1 MKKYYIV
8 TDIHSFYDK
17 MLSALESCGFD
28 VDNRDHI
35 FVSLG
40 DLLDRGPDP
49 IKCLEFVNNLPKD
62 RKILIRGNHE
72 DLMEDALERIEFWAH
87 DIHNGTD
94 VTCLKIAST
103 MMEGNPSNFS
113 DEEICFLVKRNK
125 LWNQYI
131 NSCVDYYELGDNIF
145 VHGWLPVHSYAI
157 ENGSILSYKEDI
169 SNDWKEGDW
178 KKARWYNGMDKWWKG
193 VTLPGKTI
201 YCGHY
206 HCSWGNA
213 YLHDDGKEF
222 IEKIETMYID
232 PYTGKLEPH
241 VNWAPFKDEGI
252 VAMDACT
259 AVSGKVNCEVI
270 EID

>member
-28 VDNRDHI
+28 TNNRDHI

-72 DLMEDALERIEFWAH
+72 DLIEELIERKEFWYH
-87 DIHNGTD
+87 DDWNGTTE
-94 VTCLKIAST
+94 TCYRIFGDGFGFAT
-103 MMEGNPSNFS
+103 
-113 DEEICFLVKRNK
+113 DEEILDVVH
-125 LWNQYI
+125 QYEPL
-131 NSCVDYYELGDNIF
+131 NVYLKSCIDYYELGNNIF

-169 SNDWKEGDW
+169 SDDWKEGDW

-193 VTLPGKTI
+193 VTLPGKTV

-206 HCSWGNA
+206 HCSWGNSNI
-213 YLHDDGKEF
+213 HNDGKEF
-222 IEKIETMYID
+222 IKKIETMYID
-232 PYTGKLEPH
+232 PNTGKLEPH
-241 VNWAPFKDEGI
+241 VNWEPFKDEGI